1 MHAYLGCKLILRQP
15 QMHADLFYT
24 FSVHTLP
31 PIDARIG
38 NTNTIASSLN
48 CHIYK
53 DNSHLWIKQFISNP
67 LIISLDSFE
76 VIAYFIGK
84 QLLHFFH
91 KKTRPSNS
99 AKRHQA
105 RSATKEAAMP
115 NLPPPTTS
123 SKSKAVLAETRR
135 LMAAR
140 RRPGIQTLADHQALR
155 AFHKTRSRDLVE
167 DAREKRLARQN
178 RSRRE
183 RRVA

>member
-1 MHAYLGCKLILRQP
+1 
-15 QMHADLFYT
+15 
-24 FSVHTLP
+24 
-31 PIDARIG
+31 
-38 NTNTIASSLN
+38 
-48 CHIYK
+48 
-53 DNSHLWIKQFISNP
+53 
-67 LIISLDSFE
+67 
-76 VIAYFIGK
+76 
-84 QLLHFFH
+84 
-91 KKTRPSNS
+91 
-99 AKRHQA
+99 
-105 RSATKEAAMP
+105 MP

-140 RRPGIQTLADHQALR
+140 RRPGIQTLADHQTLR